1 MHAEKFPPAPSR
13 VTIKDVARVAG
24 VAVGTV
30 SNLLNAPDRV
40 TPDKRRRI
48 EAAIQDLGYVRN
60 VSAAT
65 TRAGRSIARTIGL
78 VVVDVANPFFTEV
91 TRGAEDAANSAGRLV
106 ILCNSDAE
114 SRKERQYLQVLE
126 EQRVLGALI
135 SPVASDRRRLVSLRE
150 RGMAVVLLERQHR
163 GLCGVTVDSVQ
174 GGDQAVSH
182 LLDLGHRHI
191 AFVSSGLAVP
201 QFSNRLKGAQ
211 TACRRAGL
219 NPDTALVHLESP
231 HVDGRRAGR
240 QAAGRILGE
249 QLPVTAVFAATDV
262 IALGLINE
270 LMSRGRSVPG
280 DFSVVG
286 FDDIS
291 DALRAPIPLT
301 TVRQP
306 MRELGRLGT
315 ELLIAEATD
324 PRHRHRRL
332 VLDTELI
339 VRASTAAP
347 AAGTADAQ

>member
-1 MHAEKFPPAPSR
+1 MHAEKIPPAPSR
-13 VTIKDVARVAG
+13 VTIRDVARAAG

-48 EAAIQDLGYVRN
+48 EAAIQELGYVRN
-60 VSAAT
+60 VGAAT
-65 TRAGRSIARTIGL
+65 TRAGRSAARTIGL

-91 TRGAEDAANSAGRLV
+91 TRGAEDAANAAGRLV
-106 ILCNSDAE
+106 ILCNSD
-114 SRKERQYLQVLE
+114 SDSSKERRYLQVLE

-163 GLCGVTVDSVQ
+163 GFCSVTVDSVQ

-191 AFVSSGLAVP
+191 AFVSSRLSVP
-201 QFSNRLKGAQ
+201 QFSNRLKGARE
-211 TACRRAGL
+211 ACRRAGF
-219 NPDTALVHLESP
+219 NPDTVLVHLESP
-231 HVDGRRAGR
+231 HLDGRSVGR
-240 QAAGRILGE
+240 QAARRILDE
-249 QLPVTAVFAATDV
+249 QLPVTAVFAAADL

-270 LMSRGRSVPG
+270 LMSSGLSVPG
-280 DFSVVG
+280 DISVVG
-286 FDDIS
+286 YDDIA
-291 DALRAPIPLT
+291 DAAHAPVPLT

-306 MRELGRLGT
+306 MRELGRLGN

-324 PRHRHRRL
+324 LRHRHRQH
-332 VLDTELI
+332 VLGTELI
-339 VRASTAAP
+339 VRGTTATP
-347 AAGTADAQ
+347 ATAR

>member
-1 MHAEKFPPAPSR
+1 MR
-13 VTIKDVARVAG
+13 DVARAAG

-48 EAAIQDLGYVRN
+48 EAAIQELGYVRN
-60 VSAAT
+60 VGAAT
-65 TRAGRSIARTIGL
+65 TRAGRSAARTIGL

-91 TRGAEDAANSAGRLV
+91 TRGAEDAANAAGRLV
-106 ILCNSDAE
+106 ILCNSD
-114 SRKERQYLQVLE
+114 SDSHKERQYLQVLE

-163 GLCGVTVDSVQ
+163 GFCSVTVDSVQ

-182 LLDLGHRHI
+182 LLDLGHRRI
-191 AFVSSGLAVP
+191 AFVSSGLSVP
-201 QFSNRLKGAQ
+201 QFSDRLKGAQ
-211 TACRRAGL
+211 QACRRAGL
-219 NPDTALVHLESP
+219 DPGATLVHLESP
-231 HVDGRRAGR
+231 HIDGHRTGR
-240 QAAGRILGE
+240 EAAARIVGE
-249 QLPVTAVFAATDV
+249 RLPVTAAFAAADV

-270 LMSRGRSVPG
+270 LTSRGLSVPG
-280 DFSVVG
+280 DVSVVG

-291 DALRAPIPLT
+291 DALHAPVPLT

-306 MRELGRLGT
+306 MRELGRLGN

-324 PRHRHRRL
+324 PRHRHRQH

-339 VRASTAAP
+339 VRASTATP
-347 AAGTADAQ
+347 AAGAAGVRWSHVPGR